1 MRKLPLQKPAQHPLL
16 PAAVA
21 MLLLACMAGPR
32 AQQPARPVPLNIS
45 QVPLMATQNATP
57 NVLLIMDNSNSMD
70 EAPNGWAVGSAS
82 ANSKSEI
89 ARTAARTIIER
100 HQGRMNLGL
109 MAYQQNDH
117 VDITS
122 LGNSLYDVSYNPR
135 HWNRDWEGSRASPDN
150 KRFRLP
156 NPSDPG
162 RFIHFNVALPMYGL
176 GNTAAHCFSATANA
190 AATPANPDGFRTTE
204 TPDGPWDRYACFRS
218 KIGTDNV
225 TGANDTDIAGYGDF
239 WFRGPFEATDSDFAQ
254 GIFDFGRQM
263 FLTPIGLAWFSNGW
277 RNTDGSRRFPGR
289 GFLHQPIRP
298 LDGAHRAALDRKLA
312 TSQFV
317 VNGPTNPALPL
328 QNAGSTPLEGTLLTA
343 LDYFQGEGGSW
354 RDAAEGYVPACY
366 PLPQSC
372 GRNFLVLL
380 TDGLPSTRP
389 DGTIIQDMAGGLR
402 QTAEAARRLRQEAN
416 VETFVIGFA
425 LPFGTNPEQLNE
437 VAAAGGTE
445 RAFAANDPATLDTAL
460 QAIFADIAARS
471 SSVAA
476 VAANSTNVSSSTRIY
491 QARFDPRDWS
501 GTLSAHSITGTAVAE
516 QAQWEARIPATRRIL
531 SYRPDTRQGVAFA
544 WDELNPEQ
552 QRQIGAPDVLAYL
565 RGSQAQEAPR
575 GPLRR
580 RTSLLGDI
588 VNSAPVYVGAP
599 EMPYTEAS
607 YREFRKARAD
617 RRKMVYVGANDGMLH
632 AFDADTGQELFA
644 YVPST
649 VIPHLRQ
656 LSDPNYRHRFYVD
669 GSPMVADAF
678 IGGRW
683 RTILVGG
690 LGAGGQGVYALD
702 ITDPDAIT
710 EAAAKNVVLWEFGD
724 RDRRAPGSNRPAGF
738 DMDMGFSFAQPSIAR
753 TRAGWMALFGNGY
766 NNVEADGAAS
776 TSGNAVLYAVNLET
790 GALHRKWDTRR
801 GVQDSQRRWP
811 NGLSTPAAVDLDDDG
826 LVDRVY
832 AGDLQ
837 GNMWRFDLMAAS
849 GDGDGIVPSV
859 NGTPAPMTTPWGGS
873 FHGQPIT
880 TRPEAKISHGTL
892 QSHVQ
897 LLYGT
902 GKSFEVGDHDAAAP
916 ASASQYFFSLLD
928 EGTGGS
934 SASHS
939 VLKVTSVDAGA
950 ANGDGRTTQMS
961 LRLISDGRPG
971 NRNWIMPLADA
982 GERLITH
989 PMLRR
994 DRIIF
999 TTAVPSTQMCT
1010 AGGHSWLME
1019 LSLDGQGAEKY
1030 ADGLFD
1036 INGDGTVD
1044 GSDRYG
1050 DNDRATGGARLEGI
1064 SSQPAILNN
1073 GKQETKVMNS
1083 TAGLQSLAES
1093 KGPLSNRR
1101 ISWREDTPADI
1112 HPLGL
1117 D

>member
-1 MRKLPLQKPAQHPLL
+1 M
-16 PAAVA
+16 
-21 MLLLACMAGPR
+21 
-32 AQQPARPVPLNIS
+32 
-45 QVPLMATQNATP
+45 
-57 NVLLIMDNSNSMD
+57 
-70 EAPNGWAVGSAS
+70 
-82 ANSKSEI
+82 
-89 ARTAARTIIER
+89 
-100 HQGRMNLGL
+100 
-109 MAYQQNDH
+109 
-117 VDITS
+117 
-122 LGNSLYDVSYNPR
+122 
-135 HWNRDWEGSRASPDN
+135 
-150 KRFRLP
+150 
-156 NPSDPG
+156 
-162 RFIHFNVALPMYGL
+162 
-176 GNTAAHCFSATANA
+176 
-190 AATPANPDGFRTTE
+190 
-204 TPDGPWDRYACFRS
+204 ACFRS
-218 KIGTDNV
+218 KIGTDNTV
-225 TGANDTDIAGYGDF
+225 IAGYGDF
-239 WFRGPFEATDSDFAQ
+239 WFEGPFEATDSDFAQ
-254 GIFDFGRQM
+254 GIFDFGRQI

-277 RNTDGSRRFPGR
+277 SNNDGSRRFPGR

-372 GRNFLVLL
+372 GRNFVVLL

-656 LSDPNYRHRFYVD
+656 LSDPKLPPPLLRGRLAHGVRCLHRRPVAHHPRG
-669 GSPMVADAF
+669 GS
-678 IGGRW
+678 GR
-683 RTILVGG
+683 RRPGRVR
-690 LGAGGQGVYALD
+690 AGHHRSRCDHRSRRQG
-702 ITDPDAIT
+702 
-710 EAAAKNVVLWEFGD
+710 
-724 RDRRAPGSNRPAGF
+724 RRAVGVRRPRPARTGQQPT
-738 DMDMGFSFAQPSIAR
+738 GRFSIW
-753 TRAGWMALFGNGY
+753 TW
-766 NNVEADGAAS
+766 
-776 TSGNAVLYAVNLET
+776 
-790 GALHRKWDTRR
+790 
-801 GVQDSQRRWP
+801 
-811 NGLSTPAAVDLDDDG
+811 
-826 LVDRVY
+826 
-832 AGDLQ
+832 
-837 GNMWRFDLMAAS
+837 
-849 GDGDGIVPSV
+849 
-859 NGTPAPMTTPWGGS
+859 
-873 FHGQPIT
+873 
-880 TRPEAKISHGTL
+880 
-892 QSHVQ
+892 
-897 LLYGT
+897 
-902 GKSFEVGDHDAAAP
+902 
-916 ASASQYFFSLLD
+916 ASASRSLPSPGPGQAGWPCSATATTMWKRTARPAPAAMPCCTPSTWRPARCTGN
-928 EGTGGS
+928 GTL
-934 SASHS
+934 AEAC
-939 VLKVTSVDAGA
+939 KTA
-950 ANGDGRTTQMS
+950 
-961 LRLISDGRPG
+961 
-971 NRNWIMPLADA
+971 LAD
-982 GERLITH
+982 G
-989 PMLRR
+989 PM
-994 DRIIF
+994 
-999 TTAVPSTQMCT
+999 A
-1010 AGGHSWLME
+1010 
-1019 LSLDGQGAEKY
+1019 
-1030 ADGLFD
+1030 
-1036 INGDGTVD
+1036 
-1044 GSDRYG
+1044 
-1050 DNDRATGGARLEGI
+1050 
-1064 SSQPAILNN
+1064 
-1073 GKQETKVMNS
+1073 
-1083 TAGLQSLAES
+1083 
-1093 KGPLSNRR
+1093 
-1101 ISWREDTPADI
+1101 
-1112 HPLGL
+1112 
-1117 D
+1117 

>member
-32 AQQPARPVPLNIS
+32 AQQPPAPVRPVPLNIS
-45 QVPLMATQNATP
+45 QAPLMATQNATP

-70 EAPNGWAVGSAS
+70 EAPNGSAVGSDS
-82 ANSKSEI
+82 TDSKSEI
-89 ARTAARTIIER
+89 ARAAARTIIER
-100 HQGRMNLGL
+100 YQGRMNLGL
-109 MAYQQNDH
+109 MAYQQED
-117 VDITS
+117 VVPRS
-122 LGNSLYDVSYNPR
+122 LSNSLYDVSYDPNHFDPQ
-135 HWNRDWEGSRASPDN
+135 WTGTRASPTR
-150 KRFRLP
+150 KRFRFP
-156 NPSDPG
+156 NPSDKG
-162 RFIHFNVALPMYGL
+162 RFIYYNVALPFYGG
-176 GNTAAHCFSATANA
+176 GNTSSHCFSATANA
-190 AATPANPDGFRTTE
+190 GPTPANPDGFRTNE
-204 TPDGPWDRYACFRS
+204 TVDGPWDVYSCFS
-218 KIGTDNV
+218 GKTGTTNATNT
-225 TGANDTDIAGYGDF
+225 TGNAGYRN
-239 WFRGPFEATDSDFAQ
+239 FRGQAEFIPTDSDYAQ
-254 GIFDFGRQM
+254 GIYDFGRQI
-263 FLTPIGLAWFSNGW
+263 FDTPIGQAWFSA
-277 RNTDGSRRFPGR
+277 SFPGR

-298 LDGAHRAALDRKLA
+298 LDGAHRAALERKLA
-312 TSQFV
+312 TSQFLL
-317 VNGPTNPALPL
+317 NAPRDPARPL
-328 QNAGSTPLEGTLLTA
+328 QNAGNTPLEGTLLTA
-343 LDYFQGEGGSW
+343 LDYFQGEELW
-354 RDAAEGYVPACY
+354 RNAGEGYVPACY

-372 GRNFLVLL
+372 GRNFVVLL

-389 DGTIIQDMAGGLR
+389 DGTIIQDMAAGLR

-544 WDELNPEQ
+544 WDALNPEQ

-669 GSPMVADAF
+669 GSPMVSDAF

-710 EAAAKNVVLWEFGD
+710 EAAAKDVVLWEFGD

-801 GVQDSQRRWP
+801 GVQDSTRRWP

>member
-32 AQQPARPVPLNIS
+32 AQQPPAPVRPVPLNIS
-45 QVPLMATQNATP
+45 QAPLMATQNATP

-70 EAPNGWAVGSAS
+70 EAPNGSAVGSNSPA
-82 ANSKSEI
+82 SKSEI
-89 ARTAARTIIER
+89 ARAAARTIVER
-100 HQGRMNLGL
+100 YQGRMNLGL
-109 MAYQQNDH
+109 MAYQQKD
-117 VDITS
+117 VDSTR
-122 LGNSLYDVSYNPR
+122 LYNSLYDVSYDPNHFDPQ
-135 HWNRDWEGSRASPDN
+135 WTGTRASPSH
-150 KRFRLP
+150 KRFRFP
-156 NPSDPG
+156 NPSDSG
-162 RFIHFNVALPMYGL
+162 RFIYYNVALPFYYTKNL
-176 GNTAAHCFSATANA
+176 THSHCFSETANA
-190 AATPANPDGFRTTE
+190 GPTPANPDGFHTTE
-204 TPDGPWDRYACFRS
+204 RAIVGLWDIYSCFGS
-218 KIGTDNV
+218 KIGTANATSFAN
-225 TGANDTDIAGYGDF
+225 TGKAGYGNSPS
-239 WFRGPFEATDSDFAQ
+239 WAEYVPTDSDYAQ
-254 GIFDFGRQM
+254 GIYDFGKQL
-263 FLTPIGLAWFSNGW
+263 FNTPIGRAWFSA
-277 RNTDGSRRFPGR
+277 SLPGR

-298 LDGAHRAALDRKLA
+298 LDGTHRAELDRKLA
-312 TSQFV
+312 TSQFE
-317 VNGPTNPALPL
+317 VNGPTHPALPL
-328 QNAGSTPLEGTLLTA
+328 QNAGNTPLEGTLLTA
-343 LDYFQGEGGSW
+343 LDYFRGENQW
-354 RDAAEGYVPACY
+354 RNAGEGYVPACY

-372 GRNFLVLL
+372 GRNFVVLL

-389 DGTIIQDMAGGLR
+389 DGTIIEDMAAGLR
-402 QTAEAARRLRQEAN
+402 QTAEAARRLREAN

-425 LPFGTNPEQLNE
+425 LPFGTNPEQLNQ
-437 VAAAGGTE
+437 VAAAGGTG

-476 VAANSTNVSSSTRIY
+476 VAANSTNVTSSTRIY

-516 QAQWEARIPATRRIL
+516 QAQWEAGIPATRRIL
-531 SYRPDTRQGVAFA
+531 SYRPDTRKGVAFA
-544 WDELNPEQ
+544 WDALNPEQ
-552 QRQIGAPDVLAYL
+552 QGQIGSREVLAYL
-565 RGSQAQEAPR
+565 RGSQAQEAPH
-575 GPLRR
+575 GPLRK

-599 EMPYTEAS
+599 EMPYSEAS
-607 YREFRKARAD
+607 YREFRKARAN

-632 AFDADTGQELFA
+632 AFDAATGQELFA

-669 GSPMVADAF
+669 GSPMVSDAF
-678 IGGRW
+678 IGDRW

-710 EAAAKNVVLWEFGD
+710 EAAAKDVVLWEFGD

-801 GVQDSQRRWP
+801 GVQDSTRRWP

-873 FHGQPIT
+873 LHGQPIT

-916 ASASQYFFSLLD
+916 ASARQYFFSLLD
-928 EGTGGS
+928 EGAGGS

-950 ANGDGRTTQMS
+950 ANGDGRTTPMS
-961 LRLISDGRPG
+961 LRLISDGRSG

-1030 ADGLFD
+1030 AEGLFD